1 MLPHDPDTLKGL
13 RQTEAQS
20 RLQRLG
26 ANELAQG
33 HRSPLWRLVA
43 EVVREPMFGLLL
55 ACALLYGLVGDW
67 QEAAVLGSFILVVVG
82 VTVVQEAR
90 TEAAVDALRQLSSPR
105 ALVLRDGAAV
115 RVPGREV
122 VPGDLLVLAEGDRIA
137 ADGRVLETSD
147 LRVDESL
154 LSGESAA
161 VDKCAAPDLAPGDDP
176 RRSQVFAGA
185 LVQRG
190 RALVRVTATGPHTEF
205 GRIGQSL
212 ETVQPQPT
220 ALQRE
225 MAQLVRRF
233 SGVAAGLCLLLA
245 LLHGALRGDWL
256 GGLLSGLTLAMAL
269 LPEEFPVILTVFL
282 ALGAWRMSRLQVLTR
297 RMPALETLGAVTVL
311 CTDKTGTLTENR
323 MQPRALWVPGAQGL
337 AGAGESIAVD
347 GTTATLPEAFHP
359 LLEHALL
366 AGQREPF
373 DPMEIGIQAL
383 GLRTLADSE
392 HLHADWTAE
401 RQYPLSPVLLATA
414 HAYRPAGPSQALVAA
429 KGAPEAIIDLC
440 HLPPEQAQTVLD
452 AVQSLAR
459 QGLRVLAV
467 AMADHAGDG
476 LPDGQHDFDFRLL
489 GLIGF
494 QDPLR
499 PEVPAALGECHGA
512 GIRVLMLTGDHPDTA
527 LHIAREAGLLQG
539 LPPERHTDTQT
550 VLTGPEIE
558 ALDDAALQAALA
570 PERGVR
576 VFARVMPAQKLRLVR
591 ALQAQ
596 GQIVGMTGDGVN
608 DAPALKQAN
617 VGIAMGQRGTDVAR
631 EAADLVLANDQFA
644 TLVEAVRQGRR
655 IFANL
660 RKASTY
666 VVAIHLPIAG
676 LTLVPV
682 LLGWP
687 LILLPFHVATLHLLI
702 DPSCSTVLEAEPASG
717 DQMQAPPRAPGTRI
731 LDRDTVLWGLFQGL
745 VALLAVLGLFALA
758 WLREADEAS
767 ARGLAFTGLLL
778 MNVGLVLANRSRH
791 HSLWHSLCTP
801 NPPAR
806 WVALGAAVFLTA
818 IFAIPALRTL
828 FRVEPLHLGDWGW
841 VALAVLGTLGLLEAV
856 RRRRWG

>member
-1 MLPHDPDTLKGL
+1 MLPHDPDTLQGL
-13 RQTEAQS
+13 SQSEAQS

-33 HRSPLWRLVA
+33 QRAPLWRLA
-43 EVVREPMFGLLL
+43 AGVVREPMFGLLL

-67 QEAAVLGSFILVVVG
+67 QEAAVLGSFIAVVVG

-105 ALVLRDGAAV
+105 ALVLRDGVAV
-115 RVPGREV
+115 RVPGRDV

-137 ADGRVLETSD
+137 ADGRVLETRD

-161 VDKCAAPDLAPGDDP
+161 VDKCAAPQLAPGEDP

-212 ETVQPQPT
+212 EAVQPQPT

-225 MAQLVRRF
+225 MADLVRRF
-233 SGVAAGLCLLLA
+233 SGVAVVLCLLLA

-282 ALGAWRMSRLQVLTR
+282 ALGAWRLSRLQVLTR

-323 MQPRALWVPGAQGL
+323 MQPRALWVPGTPGL
-337 AGAGESIAVD
+337 AGTGESVAVD
-347 GTTATLPEAFHP
+347 GGTATLPEAFHP

-414 HAYRPAGPSQALVAA
+414 HAYRPAGPLQARVAA
-429 KGAPEAIIDLC
+429 KGAPEAILDLC
-440 HLPPEQAQTVLD
+440 HLSPEQARPVLD
-452 AVQSLAR
+452 AVQALAR

-476 LPDGQHDFDFRLL
+476 LPEGQHDFDFHLL

-499 PEVPAALGECHGA
+499 PEVPAALAECHGA

-527 LHIAREAGLLQG
+527 LHIARQAGLLQG
-539 LPPERHTDTQT
+539 LPPGGCP
-550 VLTGPEIE
+550 VLTGPDIE
-558 ALDDAALQAALA
+558 ALDPAALQALLA

-591 ALQAQ
+591 ALQAR
-596 GQIVGMTGDGVN
+596 GEIVGMTGDGVN
-608 DAPALKQAN
+608 DAPALKQAD

-702 DPSCSTVLEAEPASG
+702 DPSCSTVLEAEPAGS
-717 DQMQAPPRAPGTRI
+717 DQMHSPPRAPGTRI
-731 LDRDTVLWGLFQGL
+731 LDRGTVLWGLFQGL
-745 VALLAVLGLFALA
+745 VALGAVLGLFMLA

-778 MNVGLVLANRSRH
+778 INVGLVLANRSRH
-791 HSLWHSLCTP
+791 HSLWHSLRTP
-801 NPPAR
+801 NAPAR
-806 WVALGAAVFLTA
+806 WVALGAGVFLTA

-828 FRVEPLHLGDWGW
+828 FRVAPLHASDWGW

-856 RRRRWG
+856 RRRKWG